1 LGQRGILGGDGVKVG
16 DLVMLHNKH
25 LAIVISRD
33 MPTRAMIKWL
43 EDGVVE
49 DANNYTHGLE
59 VISESR

>member
-1 LGQRGILGGDGVKVG
+1 MKVG
-16 DLVMLHNKH
+16 DLVILHNKH
-25 LAIVISRD
+25 LAIVTSRD

-49 DANNYTHGLE
+49 DANNYVTGLD

>member
-1 LGQRGILGGDGVKVG
+1 MKVG

-49 DANNYTHGLE
+49 DANNYVTGLE

>member
-1 LGQRGILGGDGVKVG
+1 MDEHRIFEGDAMKVG
-16 DLVMLHNKH
+16 DLVMLNNKH

-33 MPTRAMIKWL
+33 MPTRTMIKWL

-49 DANNYTHGLE
+49 DANNYILGLE